1 MRQAR
6 PSSTSPSSLPA
17 RPCRP
22 KARSKPRSCPGA
34 TVFDVW
40 TQNLSGESHTP
51 VTITVGAPPRTPW
64 FCGTW
69 SGPSTE
75 SWTDSGGEP
84 GAWSGGVTVVAFQ
97 SGGRVTGQFVRDLQ
111 LHGRLARTLEA
122 AAGPG
127 GTLNGTVPTDRFEP
141 GPRFGCPVTVDARL
155 SSDAM
160 SLTGTFTG
168 RCTLDGSRDV
178 SLQGRFEA
186 SKQPNPYPSPF

>member
-1 MRQAR
+1 VNRAR
-6 PSSTSPSSLPA
+6 GRGTSPSSRFSRPA
-17 RPCRP
+17 GSRASSSAIC
-22 KARSKPRSCPGA
+22 K
-34 TVFDVW
+34 
-40 TQNLSGESHTP
+40 
-51 VTITVGAPPRTPW
+51 
-64 FCGTW
+64 
-69 SGPSTE
+69 
-75 SWTDSGGEP
+75 
-84 GAWSGGVTVVAFQ
+84 
-97 SGGRVTGQFVRDLQ
+97 

-127 GTLNGTVPTDRFEP
+127 GTLNGTVPADRFEP